1 MSAFDT
7 IREIAAA
14 VHDAGA
20 AAVQTARSISDSP
33 HMGAIHAWI
42 RQGADEIAQ
51 ALPAFPDSNIRPQ
64 SELGQIFEVTQS
76 QANEQIRGREPE
88 MDLDR

>member
-1 MSAFDT
+1 MSALNT

-14 VHDAGA
+14 IHDAGA
-20 AAVQTARSISDSP
+20 GAIHAARSISDSP
-33 HMGAIHAWI
+33 HMAPIHAFI

-64 SELGQIFEVTQS
+64 SEMGQLFEITPGM
-76 QANEQIRGREPE
+76 ATEQIKGHEPE
-88 MDLDR
+88 MDHDR